1 LIRVSYLLNLF
12 RKYGY
17 PQSICNLFLE
27 LLFSPLCLPNPAAMP
42 LSSVAVLQDCSPHAC
57 WLSSSIALQ
66 YSIAIAFPWLLN
78 PDGEYLNIYG
88 QGMTVS
94 AISSLLLRDWL
105 TRPSSQQQFPN
116 GASFQKQLARSNAF
130 PWSLA
135 TGLDSRFPTTQG
147 TISPNWV
154 SKLFRGYT
162 ERLAAHAHKD
172 ADLHLWFM
180 EMAHMM
186 KPPRIVD

>member
-1 LIRVSYLLNLF
+1 MVMGKTIPPRMSQAFSNLLRACQTQN
-12 RKYGY
+12 
-17 PQSICNLFLE
+17 SIEPSMRRNRALRF
-27 LLFSPLCLPNPAAMP
+27 
-42 LSSVAVLQDCSPHAC
+42 DR
-57 WLSSSIALQ
+57 IALPPIV
-66 YSIAIAFPWLLN
+66 SLRKIELPSGFMAIGDSVCALCP
-78 PDGEYLNIYG
+78 IYG

-94 AISSLLLRDWL
+94 ALSSLLLRDWL